1 MSSEALLA
9 RQPIFDQ
16 RLEVVGYEL
25 LFRGALHGLEPH
37 AAQDGDL
44 MTAQLMVDAF
54 ILGIDRLAGR
64 KKLFINA
71 DRRILTG
78 AVPIVFPP
86 EKTVVEVLRPLGLD
100 DEARAGVQ
108 ALAEAG
114 YAIALDGFSWFEG
127 AEELLK
133 LAAYVKIDVRAHG
146 LEEIED
152 VLGRVRAFGV
162 KSVALKVETW
172 DELERFTELGF
183 DLFQGYVLSRPQII
197 SEKTL
202 VPSQVTNLRLAAELA
217 DSDGSF
223 ENVVELVRIDP
234 ALGLRVLQAASEGPE
249 RGLRRNVR
257 TLNDALVMLGWRRLQ
272 SWVSLMLLV
281 EPRTMSS
288 EQVSTALI
296 RARLCE
302 LLALQLDPAMANA
315 AYLTGLLASMD
326 LLLGVPVESVI
337 TNLDLAP
344 EITTAVVGL
353 EGKLGQVLAEAEF
366 LQLGIGD
373 LGDGGD
379 FDSPAVQAAYLDAVH
394 WGDEMTR
401 ALLSTGDQQERQPP
415 GPF

>member
-25 LFRGALHGLEPH
+25 LFRGALHAPE
-37 AAQDGDL
+37 AQSAQDGDL
-44 MTAQLMVDAF
+44 MTAQVMVDAF
-54 ILGIDRLAGR
+54 ILGIDRLAGG
-64 KKLFINA
+64 KHLFINA

-86 EKTVVEVLRPLGLD
+86 EKTVVEVLHPLALD
-100 DEARAGVQ
+100 DDARAGVSS
-108 ALAEAG
+108 LAQAG
-114 YAIALDGFSWFEG
+114 YTIALDGFGWFDG

-133 LAAYVKIDVRAHG
+133 LAAYVKIDVRSHD

-152 VLGRVRAFGV
+152 LLERVRAFGV

-172 DELERFTELGF
+172 DELEKFTELGF
-183 DLFQGYVLSRPQII
+183 DLFQGYVLSRPQVI

-223 ENVVELVRIDP
+223 EKVVDLVRVDP
-234 ALGLRVLQAASEGPE
+234 ALGYRVLQAASEGPE

-272 SWVSLMLLV
+272 SWVILMLLV
-281 EPRTMSS
+281 EPKSMSS

-302 LLALQLDPAMANA
+302 LLASQVDPAMANA

-326 LLLGVPVESVI
+326 LLLGVPVESVVK
-337 TNLDLAP
+337 TLDVAP

-353 EGKLGQVLAEAEF
+353 EGRLGRVLAEAEF
-366 LQLGIGD
+366 LQLGIGAMD
-373 LGDGGD
+373 YGAGAML
-379 FDSPAVQAAYLDAVH
+379 DSESMQSAYLDAVH

-401 ALLSTGDQQERQPP
+401 ALLSVGDPQAR
-415 GPF
+415 

>member
-25 LFRGALHGLEPH
+25 LFRGALHAPE
-37 AAQDGDL
+37 AQSAQDGDL
-44 MTAQLMVDAF
+44 MTAQVMVDAF
-54 ILGIDRLAGR
+54 ILGIDRLAGG
-64 KKLFINA
+64 KHLFINA

-86 EKTVVEVLRPLGLD
+86 EKTVVEVLHPLALD
-100 DEARAGVQ
+100 DDARAGVSS
-108 ALAEAG
+108 LAQAG
-114 YAIALDGFSWFEG
+114 YTIALDGFGWFDG

-133 LAAYVKIDVRAHG
+133 LAAYVKIDVRSHD

-152 VLGRVRAFGV
+152 LLERVRAFGV

-172 DELERFTELGF
+172 DELEKFTELGF
-183 DLFQGYVLSRPQII
+183 DLFQGYVLSRPQVI

-223 ENVVELVRIDP
+223 EKVVDLVRVDP
-234 ALGLRVLQAASEGPE
+234 ALGYRVLQAASEGPE

-257 TLNDALVMLGWRRLQ
+257 TLNDALVMLGWRRIQ
-272 SWVSLMLLV
+272 SWVILMLLV
-281 EPRTMSS
+281 EPKSMSS

-302 LLALQLDPAMANA
+302 LLASQVDPAMANA

-326 LLLGVPVESVI
+326 LLLGVPVESVVK
-337 TNLDLAP
+337 TLDVAP

-353 EGKLGQVLAEAEF
+353 EGRLGRVLAEAEF
-366 LQLGIGD
+366 LQLGIGAMD
-373 LGDGGD
+373 YGAGAML
-379 FDSPAVQAAYLDAVH
+379 DSESMQAAYLDAVH

-401 ALLSTGDQQERQPP
+401 ALLSVGDPQAR
-415 GPF
+415 

>member
-16 RLEVVGYEL
+16 CLEVVGYEL
-25 LFRGALHGLEPH
+25 LFRGALHSPE
-37 AAQDGDL
+37 AQSAQDGDL
-44 MTAQLMVDAF
+44 MTAQVMVDAF
-54 ILGIDRLAGR
+54 ILGIDRLAGG
-64 KKLFINA
+64 KHLFVNA

-78 AVPIVFPP
+78 TVPIVFPP
-86 EKTVVEVLRPLGLD
+86 EKTVVEVLHPLALD
-100 DEARAGVQ
+100 DGARAGVSS
-108 ALAEAG
+108 LAQAG
-114 YAIALDGFSWFEG
+114 YTIALDGFSWFDG

-133 LAAYVKIDVRAHG
+133 LAAYVKIDVRSND

-152 VLGRVRAFGV
+152 LLERVRAFGV

-172 DELERFTELGF
+172 DELEKFTELGF
-183 DLFQGYVLSRPQII
+183 DLFQGYVLSRPQVI

-223 ENVVELVRIDP
+223 EKVVDLVRVDP
-234 ALGLRVLQAASEGPE
+234 ALGYRVLQAASEGPE

-257 TLNDALVMLGWRRLQ
+257 TLNDALVLLGWRRLQ
-272 SWVSLMLLV
+272 SWVILMLLV
-281 EPRTMSS
+281 EPKRMSS

-302 LLALQLDPAMANA
+302 LLASQVDPAMANA

-326 LLLGVPVESVI
+326 LLLGVPVESVVK
-337 TNLDLAP
+337 TLDVAP
-344 EITTAVVGL
+344 EITTAVLGL
-353 EGKLGQVLAEAEF
+353 EGRLGRVLAEAEF
-366 LQLGIGD
+366 LQLGIGAMD
-373 LGDGGD
+373 YGAGAMS
-379 FDSPAVQAAYLDAVH
+379 DSESMQAAYLDAVH

-401 ALLSTGDQQERQPP
+401 ALLSVGDSQAR
-415 GPF
+415 

>member
-25 LFRGALHGLEPH
+25 LFRGALQPPEPQ
-37 AAQDGDL
+37 AAQHGDL

-54 ILGIDRLAGR
+54 ILGVDRLAGG
-64 KKLFINA
+64 KHLFINA
-71 DRRILTG
+71 DRLILTG
-78 AVPIVFPP
+78 VVPIVFPP
-86 EKTVVEVLRPLGLD
+86 EKTVVEVLHPLALD
-100 DEARAGVQ
+100 DEARAGVRT
-108 ALAEAG
+108 LAEAG
-114 YAIALDGFSWFEG
+114 YTIALDGFSWFEG

-133 LAAYVKIDVRAHG
+133 LAAYVKIDVRSHG
-146 LEEIED
+146 IGEIED
-152 VLGRVRAFGV
+152 LLERVRAFGV

-172 DELERFTELGF
+172 DELETFTELGF
-183 DLFQGYVLSRPQII
+183 DLFQGYVLSRPQLI

-202 VPSQVTNLRLAAELA
+202 VPAQVTNLRLAAELA

-223 ENVVELVRIDP
+223 EKVVELVRVDP
-234 ALGLRVLQAASEGPE
+234 ALGYRVLQAASEGPE

-272 SWVSLMLLV
+272 SWVILMLLV

-288 EQVSTALI
+288 EQVSTALV

-302 LLALQLDPAMANA
+302 LLASQVDPALANA

-326 LLLGVPVESVI
+326 LLLGVPVESVVKS
-337 TNLDLAP
+337 LDVAP
-344 EITTAVVGL
+344 EIITAVVGL
-353 EGKLGQVLAEAEF
+353 EGKLGRVLAEAEF
-366 LQLGIGD
+366 LQLGIGALD
-373 LGDGGD
+373 DGSGAM
-379 FDSPAVQAAYLDAVH
+379 FDSQSVQAAYVDAIH

-401 ALLSTGDQQERQPP
+401 ALLNTGDQQGR
-415 GPF
+415 

>member
-25 LFRGALHGLEPH
+25 LFRGALHAPE
-37 AAQDGDL
+37 AQSAQDGDL
-44 MTAQLMVDAF
+44 MTAQVMVDAF
-54 ILGIDRLAGR
+54 ILGIDRLAGG
-64 KKLFINA
+64 KHLFINA

-86 EKTVVEVLRPLGLD
+86 EKTVVEVLHPLALD
-100 DEARAGVQ
+100 DDARAGVSS
-108 ALAEAG
+108 LAQAG
-114 YAIALDGFSWFEG
+114 YTIALDGFGWFDG

-133 LAAYVKIDVRAHG
+133 LAAYVKIDVRSHD

-152 VLGRVRAFGV
+152 LLERVRAFGV

-172 DELERFTELGF
+172 DELEKFTELGF
-183 DLFQGYVLSRPQII
+183 DLFQGYVLSRPQVI

-223 ENVVELVRIDP
+223 EKVVDLVRVDP
-234 ALGLRVLQAASEGPE
+234 ALGYRVLQAASEGPE

-272 SWVSLMLLV
+272 SWVILMLLV
-281 EPRTMSS
+281 EPKSMSS

-302 LLALQLDPAMANA
+302 LLASQVDPAMANA

-326 LLLGVPVESVI
+326 LLLGVPVESVVK
-337 TNLDLAP
+337 TLDVAP

-353 EGKLGQVLAEAEF
+353 EGRLGRVLAEAEF
-366 LQLGIGD
+366 LQLGIGAMD
-373 LGDGGD
+373 YGAGAML
-379 FDSPAVQAAYLDAVH
+379 DSESMQAAYLDAVH

-401 ALLSTGDQQERQPP
+401 ALLSVGDPQAR
-415 GPF
+415 